1 MNTRTLTATEESNL
15 QIVRGSAGDYALL
28 FVTAT
33 GLDKH
38 IFDATLPLRTLL
50 KDKRVHDFSAQGQ
63 GPANKVVLNAVVVED
78 SKMSQMRF
86 SLYRP
91 ETKQGDPRFWPYN
104 FTNFATEN
112 DVFCVFVH
120 DRQVHFLNLTLSSVA
135 EDTNRCRDTVA
146 ARFFGAL
153 GEEVSSVSVEL
164 LQLLRDVA
172 ARGPLRAV
180 CRGDT
185 AIGRSIEAA
194 LGIKMNARRT
204 PDYKGIE
211 LKSFRATKPENGL
224 ITLFSKT
231 PDWKRGLIKDRSAGF
246 LKRFGY
252 VCQETNRL
260 QLYCSVYATS
270 ENRLGFKLNL
280 NEIAQDLEE
289 FHKDTPRQP
298 IAVWAMDTL
307 HNSLRKKHAETFW
320 IKAGTETRSDGGEFF
335 ELRSIIHTK
344 RPILPQFDAFIMEGQ
359 ICMDHTIHQEGS
371 GAGDHGYLFRVRQ
384 GNFTKLFT
392 GEPRTYQLS

>member
-1 MNTRTLTATEESNL
+1 MNTRELTPTEESNL

-28 FVTAT
+28 FITAN
-33 GLDKH
+33 GLEKSYL
-38 IFDATLPLRTLL
+38 DATLPLRTLF
-50 KDKRVHDFSAQGQ
+50 KDKRIHDFNVQVQ
-63 GPANKVVLNAVVVED
+63 GPANKVMLGAVVVED
-78 SKMSQMRF
+78 NKMSQIRF

-91 ETKQGDPRFWPYN
+91 ITKQGDPRFWPSN
-104 FTNFATEN
+104 FTNFAKEN

-120 DRQVHFLNLTLSSVA
+120 GRQVHFVNLSLSSVA
-135 EDTNRCRDTVA
+135 EDTTRCRDTVA
-146 ARFFGAL
+146 TRFFGAL
-153 GEEVSSVSVEL
+153 GEEISSVSVEL
-164 LQLLRDVA
+164 LELLRDVA

-194 LGIKMNARRT
+194 LGIRMNARIT

-211 LKSFRATKPENGL
+211 LKSFRATKPDNGL

-231 PDWKRGLIKDRSAGF
+231 PDWKRGLIQDRSAGF

-252 VCQETNRL
+252 FCQEKNRL

-270 ENRLGFKLNL
+270 ENRLGFRLNL
-280 NEIAQDLEE
+280 NEIARDLEE

-307 HNSLRKKHAETFW
+307 HNSLQKKHAETFW
-320 IKAGTETRSDGGEFF
+320 IKAGTEIRPDGEEFF
-335 ELRSIIHTK
+335 NLRSIIHTK

-359 ICMDHTIHQEGS
+359 ICMDHTIYEEGS
-371 GAGDHGYLFRVRQ
+371 RAGDHGYLFRVRQ
-384 GNFTKLFT
+384 ENFTKLFT